1 MAKRLIVCCDGTW
14 NTPDQKEDGH
24 ICPTNVVKMAS
35 AIAPLAPDGTAQ
47 IVLYHDGVGASS
59 GLDLSHWAGGAF
71 GVGLSKII
79 QDGYRFLV
87 DNYTDG
93 DELYFFGFSRG
104 AYAARSL
111 CGLLRNSGLLQKIH
125 ADKIPDAYGLYR
137 RADPASLPQGEEA
150 TEFRRQF
157 SREVPIKCVG
167 VWDTV
172 GALGIPDHILRRLT
186 DNLWEFHDVKL
197 SRIVE
202 HAYQAL
208 AIDEK
213 REDFQPTLWEQQP
226 DAVNQHLEQVWFA
239 GVHCNVGGGYVDSEL
254 SDVAFLWM
262 QQKVAACGLAF
273 DAEFIKTK
281 IQPNP
286 TGVLRDSKTGLFHLR
301 ADYIRPIGQG
311 KNAKEYVHQSVIDR
325 SHADPAYHP
334 TNLQA
339 YLAAGGPLTSTA
351 QGSARRL

>member
-1 MAKRLIVCCDGTW
+1 MPKRLIVCCDGTW
-14 NTPDQKEDGH
+14 NTPDQKEDGQ

-59 GLDLSHWAGGAF
+59 GLDLSHWVGGAF

-79 QDGYRFLV
+79 QDAYRFLV

-111 CGLLRNSGLLQKIH
+111 GGLLRNCGLLKKIH

-137 RADPASLPQGEEA
+137 RADPPSHPQGDEA
-150 TEFRRQF
+150 KDFRGQF
-157 SREVPIKCVG
+157 SREIPIKFIG

-172 GALGIPDHILRRLT
+172 GALGIPGNILRGLT

-208 AIDEK
+208 ALDEK

-226 DAVNQHLEQVWFA
+226 DADHQHLEQVWFA
-239 GVHCNVGGGYVDSEL
+239 GVHCNVGGGYDDSGL
-254 SDVAFLWM
+254 SDLAFLWM
-262 QQKVAACGLAF
+262 QQKAAACGLAF
-273 DAEFIKTK
+273 DAAYINTK
-281 IQPNP
+281 IKPNP
-286 TGVLRDSKTGLFHLR
+286 AGVLRDSRTGLFHLR
-301 ADYIRPIGQG
+301 PDFIRPIGQG
-311 KNAKEYVHQSVIDR
+311 KNAHESVHQSVR
-325 SHADPAYHP
+325 SRSQADPKYQP

-339 YLAAGGPLTSTA
+339 YLAAGGKLTV
-351 QGSARRL
+351 